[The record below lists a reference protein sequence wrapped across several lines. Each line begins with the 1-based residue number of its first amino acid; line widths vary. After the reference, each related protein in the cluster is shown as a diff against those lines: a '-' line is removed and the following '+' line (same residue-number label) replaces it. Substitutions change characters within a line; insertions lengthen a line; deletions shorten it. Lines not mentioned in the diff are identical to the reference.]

1 MNRNICRAFFPAWLI
16 ATSLVGIGQDDV
28 PVVDD
33 ATAVDNAASAIEAA
47 SQSYIAAY
55 NARDVAK
62 LVSLWAP
69 KGVYLSRTSGD
80 QIVGRE
86 AMTAEFTAVFE
97 SENLPTLAA
106 TIESID
112 LISPNVALE
121 RGIATVARSESD
133 VVETDYR
140 VVYVKQDGAW
150 LIDRVTEDEIIVR
163 PSNYE
168 RLKDLEFL
176 VGQWVDAGDGINIE
190 IDCKW
195 TENQN
200 YLSRTYTVSSEQ
212 GTESSGLQIIG
223 WDANQELIRSW
234 LFDSDGGF
242 ISGTWTQRDDRWVVQ
257 SVATLADG
265 GRGSFASVFR
275 PTDDGNYSWQKIN
288 RVVEGQIL
296 PNVDEI
302 IVQRK

>member
-1 MNRNICRAFFPAWLI
+1 MNRNFCRAFLPAWLI
-16 ATSLVGIGQDDV
+16 ATSLVSIGQDDV
-28 PVVDD
+28 
-33 ATAVDNAASAIEAA
+33 TAVDDVAAVDNEASAIEAA

-69 KGVYLSRTSGD
+69 EGVYISRTSGD
-80 QIVGRE
+80 RVVGRE
-86 AMTAEFTAVFE
+86 AMTEEFTAVFE
-97 SENLPTLAA
+97 NENLPTLAA
-106 TIESID
+106 AIESID

-121 RGIATVARSESD
+121 RGIATVTRSEND

-140 VVYVKQDGAW
+140 VVYVKRDGHW

-163 PSNYE
+163 TSNYQH
-168 RLKDLEFL
+168 LKALEWL
-176 VGQWVDAGDGINIE
+176 VGQWIDAGEGISIE
-190 IDCKW
+190 VDCKW

-200 YLSRTYTVSSEQ
+200 YLSRTYSVSSEQ
-212 GTESSGLQIIG
+212 GVESSGLQIIG
-223 WDANQELIRSW
+223 WDPNQKLIRSW

-265 GRGSFASVFR
+265 GSGSFTSIFR
-275 PTDDGNYSWQKIN
+275 PTDDGNYTWQKIN

-296 PNVDEI
+296 PSVDEI